1 MEIGPLYQRKVL
13 LGVSGS
19 IAAYKSAFLVRELI
33 KWGAEVQ
40 VVMTTAA
47 KDFITPLTLS
57 TLSTRPV
64 YSTFLDEE
72 EEKYG
77 VWNNHVDLGL
87 WADLMIIAPASSNT
101 LSKLVTGACDDLL
114 SAVYMSAKCPV
125 YVAPAMDLDMYKNEA
140 TRANLE
146 ELTKRGVTVIPAE
159 HGELASGLVGQGR
172 MAEPET
178 ICQFISAQ
186 LLKQLP
192 LHGKNVLI
200 NAGPTHEHIDPVRY
214 LGNNSTGQMGMALA
228 QAARSLGASVTVVL
242 GPTHYPL
249 DLSGLN
255 VVRVVSAKEMLTAMQ
270 EYYPSSVLTIC
281 TAAVSDFVP
290 TTTADKKLKKTTIM
304 GSMTIDLEETPDILA
319 TLGKDKKRN
328 QKLVGFALET
338 NDGVGYAKDKLVKK
352 NADAIVL
359 NTLSST
365 TGFESNTNAVEVFY
379 QDGEQQSFPLLDKSE
394 LGHQLLNAVLNKFE
408 WA

>member
-1 MEIGPLYQRKVL
+1 VEIGPLYKRKVL

-19 IAAYKSAFLVRELI
+19 IAAYKSAHLVRELI

-64 YSTFLDEE
+64 YSTFLKEE
-72 EEKYG
+72 EEQYG

-87 WADLMIIAPASSNT
+87 WADLMLIAPTSSNT

-125 YVAPAMDLDMYKNEA
+125 YVAPAMDLDMYKNAA
-140 TRANLE
+140 TASNIEVLE
-146 ELTKRGVTVIPAE
+146 SRGVVVLPAE
-159 HGELASGLVGQGR
+159 HGELASGLIGQGR
-172 MAEPET
+172 MAEPEA
-178 ICQFISAQ
+178 ICGFITSH

-192 LHGKNVLI
+192 LYGKNVLI

-214 LGNNSTGQMGMALA
+214 IGNNSTGQMGVALA
-228 QAARSLGASVTVVL
+228 QASKALGATVTLVL
-242 GPTHYPL
+242 GPTHHPL
-249 DLSGLN
+249 DLKGLQ
-255 VVRVVSAKEMLTAMQ
+255 VIRVVSAKEMLTAMQ

-281 TAAVSDFVP
+281 TAAVSDFTPVD
-290 TTTADKKLKKTTIM
+290 AEDKKLKKT
-304 GSMTIDLEETPDILA
+304 SMTGTMSLQLEQTPDILA
-319 TLGKDKKRN
+319 ALGAAKKPN

-338 NDGVGYAKDKLVKK
+338 NNGEDYAKEKLVRK
-352 NADAIVL
+352 NADAIIL
-359 NTLSST
+359 NMLSSK
-365 TGFESNTNAVEVFY
+365 TGFESNTNAVDIFF
-379 QDGEQQSFPLLDKSE
+379 QDGGELSFELMDKSL
-394 LGHQLLNAVLNKFE
+394 LGKQLLEALIEKFQ
-408 WA
+408 

>member
-1 MEIGPLYQRKVL
+1 MEFGPLYQRKVL

-64 YSTFLDEE
+64 YSTFLHEE
-72 EEKYG
+72 DKKYG

-87 WADLMIIAPASSNT
+87 WADLMVIAPASSNT

-125 YVAPAMDLDMYKNEA
+125 FVAPAMDLDMYINEA
-140 TRANLE
+140 TRTNLE
-146 ELTKRGVTVIPAE
+146 ELAARGVTVIPAA

-178 ICQFISAQ
+178 ICQFISAH
-186 LLKQLP
+186 LLSQLP
-192 LHGKNVLI
+192 LHGKKVLI

-214 LGNNSTGQMGMALA
+214 IGNNSTGQMGVALA
-228 QAARSLGASVTVVL
+228 HAARSLGADVTLVL
-242 GPTHYPL
+242 GPTQYPL
-249 DLSGLN
+249 DLNGLQ
-255 VVRVVSAKEMLTAMQ
+255 VISVVSAKEMLTAMQ

-290 TTTADKKLKKTTIM
+290 KTAANKKLKKTAMKGT
-304 GSMTIDLEETPDILA
+304 MTIDLEETTDILA
-319 TLGKDKKRN
+319 TLGKTKRID
-328 QKLVGFALET
+328 QKLIGFSLET
-338 NDGVGYAKDKLVKK
+338 NDGIGYAKDKLVKK

-359 NTLSST
+359 NTLSTT

-379 QDGEQQSFPLLDKSE
+379 QDGAQQSFPLADKTE
-394 LGHQLLNAVLNKFE
+394 LGRQLLNAVLKKFE
-408 WA
+408 

>member
-1 MEIGPLYQRKVL
+1 MGPLYQRKVL

-64 YSTFLDEE
+64 YSTFLHEE
-72 EEKYG
+72 EAKQG

-140 TRANLE
+140 TRLNLK
-146 ELTKRGVTVIPAE
+146 ELEARDVIVIPAE
-159 HGELASGLVGQGR
+159 HGELASGLIGQGR
-172 MAEPET
+172 MAEPDA
-178 ICQFISAQ
+178 ICQFISAH
-186 LLKQLP
+186 LLKLLP
-192 LHGKNVLI
+192 LHGENVLI

-214 LGNNSTGQMGMALA
+214 LGNNSTGQMGVALA
-228 QAARSLGASVTVVL
+228 NAARSLGASVTLVL

-249 DLSGLN
+249 ELNGLN
-255 VVRVVSAKEMLTAMQ
+255 VVRVVSAKEMLTTMQ
-270 EYYPSSVLTIC
+270 DYYPSSVLTIC

-290 TTTADKKLKKTTIM
+290 KTTADKKLKKT
-304 GSMTIDLEETPDILA
+304 SMKGTMSIDLEETPDILA
-319 TLGKDKKRN
+319 TLGKAKSID

-338 NDGVGYAKDKLVKK
+338 NDGAGYAKEKLVKK

-359 NTLSST
+359 NTLSSS
-365 TGFESNTNAVEVFY
+365 TGFESNTNAVDVFY
-379 QDGEQQSFPLLDKSE
+379 KDGAQESFPLVDKSI
-394 LGHQLLNAVLNKFE
+394 LGQQLLNALLNKFE
-408 WA
+408 WV

>member
-1 MEIGPLYQRKVL
+1 MEFGPLYQRKVL

-64 YSTFLDEE
+64 YSTFLHEE

-87 WADLMIIAPASSNT
+87 WADLMVIAPASSNT

-125 YVAPAMDLDMYKNEA
+125 FVASAMDLDMYKNEA
-140 TRANLE
+140 TRTNLE
-146 ELTKRGVTVIPAE
+146 ELTARGVTVIPAA

-172 MAEPET
+172 MAEPEA
-178 ICQFISAQ
+178 ICQFISAH
-186 LLKQLP
+186 LLSQLP
-192 LHGKNVLI
+192 LHGKKVLI

-214 LGNNSTGQMGMALA
+214 IGNNSTGQMGVALA
-228 QAARSLGASVTVVL
+228 HAARSLGAAVTLVL
-242 GPTHYPL
+242 GPTQYPL
-249 DLSGLN
+249 DLDGLQ
-255 VVRVVSAKEMLTAMQ
+255 VVSVVIAKEMLSSMQ

-290 TTTADKKLKKTTIM
+290 KTAANKKLKKTSMKGT
-304 GSMTIDLEETPDILA
+304 MTIDLEETTDILA
-319 TLGKDKKRN
+319 ALGKTKRID
-328 QKLVGFALET
+328 QKLIGFALET
-338 NDGVGYAKDKLVKK
+338 NDGIGYAKDKLVKK

-359 NTLSST
+359 NTLSTT

-379 QDGEQQSFPLLDKSE
+379 QDGTQQSFPLADKTE
-394 LGHQLLNAVLNKFE
+394 LGRQLLNAVLKKFE
-408 WA
+408 

>member
-1 MEIGPLYQRKVL
+1 MGPLYQRKVL

-64 YSTFLDEE
+64 YSTFLHEE
-72 EEKYG
+72 EAKQG

-140 TRANLE
+140 TRLNLK
-146 ELTKRGVTVIPAE
+146 ELEARDVIVIPAE
-159 HGELASGLVGQGR
+159 HGELASGLIGQGR
-172 MAEPET
+172 MAEPDA
-178 ICQFISAQ
+178 ICQFISSH
-186 LLKQLP
+186 LLKLLP
-192 LHGKNVLI
+192 LHGENVLI

-214 LGNNSTGQMGMALA
+214 LGNNSTGQMGVALA
-228 QAARSLGASVTVVL
+228 NAARSLGASVTLVL

-249 DLSGLN
+249 ELNGLN
-255 VVRVVSAKEMLTAMQ
+255 VVRVVSAKEMLTTMQ
-270 EYYPSSVLTIC
+270 DYYPSSVLTIC

-290 TTTADKKLKKTTIM
+290 KTTADKKLKKT
-304 GSMTIDLEETPDILA
+304 SMKGTMSIDLEETPDILA
-319 TLGKDKKRN
+319 TLGKAKSID

-338 NDGVGYAKDKLVKK
+338 NDGVGYAKEKLVKK

-359 NTLSST
+359 NTLSSS
-365 TGFESNTNAVEVFY
+365 TGFESNTNAVDVFY
-379 QDGEQQSFPLLDKSE
+379 KDGAQESFPLVDKSI
-394 LGHQLLNAVLNKFE
+394 LGQQLLNALLNKFE
-408 WA
+408 WV

>member
-1 MEIGPLYQRKVL
+1 MGPLYQRKVL

-64 YSTFLDEE
+64 YSTFLHEE
-72 EEKYG
+72 EAQQG

-140 TRANLE
+140 TRLNLK
-146 ELTKRGVTVIPAE
+146 ELEARDVIVIPAE
-159 HGELASGLVGQGR
+159 HGELASGLIGQGR
-172 MAEPET
+172 MAEPDA
-178 ICQFISAQ
+178 ICQFISSH
-186 LLKQLP
+186 LLKLLP
-192 LHGKNVLI
+192 LHGENVLI

-214 LGNNSTGQMGMALA
+214 LGNNSTGQMGVALA
-228 QAARSLGASVTVVL
+228 NAARSLGASVTLVL

-249 DLSGLN
+249 ELNGLN
-255 VVRVVSAKEMLTAMQ
+255 VVRVVSAKEMLTTMQ
-270 EYYPSSVLTIC
+270 DYYPSSVLTIC

-290 TTTADKKLKKTTIM
+290 KTTADKKLKKT
-304 GSMTIDLEETPDILA
+304 SMKGTMSIDLEETPDILA
-319 TLGKDKKRN
+319 TLGKAKSID

-338 NDGVGYAKDKLVKK
+338 NDGVGYAKEKLVKK

-359 NTLSST
+359 NTLSSS
-365 TGFESNTNAVEVFY
+365 TGFESNTNAVDVFY
-379 QDGEQQSFPLLDKSE
+379 KDGAQESFPLVDKSI
-394 LGHQLLNAVLNKFE
+394 LGQQLLNALLNKFE
-408 WA
+408 WV

>member
-1 MEIGPLYQRKVL
+1 VEMGPLYQRKVL

-64 YSTFLDEE
+64 YSTFLHEE
-72 EEKYG
+72 EAKQG

-140 TRANLE
+140 TRLNLK
-146 ELTKRGVTVIPAE
+146 ELEARDVIVIPAE
-159 HGELASGLVGQGR
+159 HGELASGLIGQGR
-172 MAEPET
+172 MAEPDA
-178 ICQFISAQ
+178 ICQFISAH
-186 LLKQLP
+186 LLKLLP
-192 LHGKNVLI
+192 LHGENVLI

-214 LGNNSTGQMGMALA
+214 LGNNSTGQMGVALA
-228 QAARSLGASVTVVL
+228 NAARSLGASVTLVL

-249 DLSGLN
+249 ELNGLN
-255 VVRVVSAKEMLTAMQ
+255 VVRVVSAKEMLTTMQ
-270 EYYPSSVLTIC
+270 DYYPSSVLTIC

-290 TTTADKKLKKTTIM
+290 KTTADKKLKKT
-304 GSMTIDLEETPDILA
+304 SMKGTMSIDLEETPDILA
-319 TLGKDKKRN
+319 TLGKAKSID

-338 NDGVGYAKDKLVKK
+338 NDGVGYAKEKLVKK

-359 NTLSST
+359 NTLSSS
-365 TGFESNTNAVEVFY
+365 TGFESNTNAVDVFY
-379 QDGEQQSFPLLDKSE
+379 KDGAQESFPLVDKSI
-394 LGHQLLNAVLNKFE
+394 LGQQLLNALLNKFE
-408 WA
+408 WV

>member
-1 MEIGPLYQRKVL
+1 MEFGPLYQRKVL

-64 YSTFLDEE
+64 YSNFLHEE

-87 WADLMIIAPASSNT
+87 WADLMVIAPASSNT

-125 YVAPAMDLDMYKNEA
+125 FVAPAMDLDMYKNEA
-140 TRANLE
+140 TRTNLE
-146 ELTKRGVTVIPAE
+146 ELTARGVTVIPAA

-172 MAEPET
+172 MAEPEA
-178 ICQFISAQ
+178 ICEYISAH
-186 LLKQLP
+186 LLSQLP
-192 LHGKNVLI
+192 LHGKKVLI

-214 LGNNSTGQMGMALA
+214 IGNNSTGQMGVALA
-228 QAARSLGASVTVVL
+228 RAARSLGADVTLVL
-242 GPTHYPL
+242 GPTQYPL
-249 DLSGLN
+249 DLNGLQ
-255 VVRVVSAKEMLTAMQ
+255 VISVVSAKEMLTAMQ

-290 TTTADKKLKKTTIM
+290 KTAANKKLKKTAMKGT
-304 GSMTIDLEETPDILA
+304 MTIDLEETTDILA
-319 TLGKDKKRN
+319 TLGKTKRID
-328 QKLVGFALET
+328 QKLIGFALET
-338 NDGVGYAKDKLVKK
+338 NDGIRYAKDKLVKK

-359 NTLSST
+359 NTLSTT

-379 QDGEQQSFPLLDKSE
+379 QDGTQQFFPLADKTE
-394 LGHQLLNAVLNKFE
+394 LGRQLLNAVLKKFE
-408 WA
+408 

>member
-1 MEIGPLYQRKVL
+1 MKTGPLYKRKVL

-64 YSTFLDEE
+64 YSTFLHEE
-72 EEKYG
+72 EGVYG

-140 TRANLE
+140 TRANLK
-146 ELTKRGVTVIPAE
+146 ELGARGVTIIPAE

-172 MAEPET
+172 MAEPDA
-178 ICQFISAQ
+178 ICEFVSTHLQQ
-186 LLKQLP
+186 QLP
-192 LHGKNVLI
+192 LFGKNVLI
-200 NAGPTHEHIDPVRY
+200 NAGPTHEHLDPVRY
-214 LGNNSTGQMGMALA
+214 LGNNSTGQMGTALA
-228 QAARSLGASVTVVL
+228 RAAEDLGATVTLVL
-242 GPTHYPL
+242 GPTNYPL
-249 DLSGLN
+249 ELHGLR
-255 VVRVVSAKEMLTAMQ
+255 VIRVVSTKEMLTAMQ
-270 EYYPSSVLTIC
+270 ENYASSVLTIC
-281 TAAVSDFVP
+281 TAAVSDFTP
-290 TTTADKKLKKTTIM
+290 MTASDKKLKKTATTENMNIE
-304 GSMTIDLEETPDILA
+304 LKQTPDILA
-319 TLGKDKKRN
+319 TLGNTKRSD
-328 QKLVGFALET
+328 QKLIGFALET
-338 NDGVGYAKDKLVKK
+338 NNGIHYAKEKLMSK

-359 NTLSST
+359 NTLSPN
-365 TGFESNTNAVEVFY
+365 TGFESNTNAVEVFL
-379 QDGEQQSFPLLDKSE
+379 QNGEQLTFPLVDKRS
-394 LGHQLLNAVLNKFE
+394 LGKQLLETLVNKFA
-408 WA
+408 WV

>member
-1 MEIGPLYQRKVL
+1 MGPLYQRKVL

-64 YSTFLDEE
+64 YSTFLHEE
-72 EEKYG
+72 EAKQG

-140 TRANLE
+140 TRLNLE
-146 ELTKRGVTVIPAE
+146 ELEARDVIVIPAE
-159 HGELASGLVGQGR
+159 HGELASGLIGQGR
-172 MAEPET
+172 MAEPDA
-178 ICQFISAQ
+178 ICQFISAH
-186 LLKQLP
+186 LLKLLP
-192 LHGKNVLI
+192 LHGENVLI

-214 LGNNSTGQMGMALA
+214 LGNNSTGQMGVALA
-228 QAARSLGASVTVVL
+228 NAARSLGASVTLVL

-249 DLSGLN
+249 ELNGLN
-255 VVRVVSAKEMLTAMQ
+255 VVRVVSAKEMLTTMQ
-270 EYYPSSVLTIC
+270 DYYPSSVLTIC

-290 TTTADKKLKKTTIM
+290 KTTADKKLKKT
-304 GSMTIDLEETPDILA
+304 SMKGTMSIDLEETPDILA
-319 TLGKDKKRN
+319 TLGKAKSID

-338 NDGVGYAKDKLVKK
+338 NDGVGYAKEKLVKK

-359 NTLSST
+359 NTLSSS
-365 TGFESNTNAVEVFY
+365 TGFESNTNAVDVFY
-379 QDGEQQSFPLLDKSE
+379 KDGAQESFPLVDKSI
-394 LGHQLLNAVLNKFE
+394 LGQQLLNALLNKFE
-408 WA
+408 WV

>member
-1 MEIGPLYQRKVL
+1 MEFGPLYQRKVL

-64 YSTFLDEE
+64 YSNFLHEE

-87 WADLMIIAPASSNT
+87 WADLMVIAPASSNT

-125 YVAPAMDLDMYKNEA
+125 FVAPAMDLDMYKNEA
-140 TRANLE
+140 TRTNLE
-146 ELTKRGVTVIPAE
+146 ELTARGVTVIPAA

-172 MAEPET
+172 MAEPEA
-178 ICQFISAQ
+178 ICEYISAH
-186 LLKQLP
+186 LLSQLP
-192 LHGKNVLI
+192 LHGKKVLI

-214 LGNNSTGQMGMALA
+214 IGNNSTGQMGVALA
-228 QAARSLGASVTVVL
+228 RAARSLGADVTLVL
-242 GPTHYPL
+242 GPTQYPL
-249 DLSGLN
+249 DLNGLQ
-255 VVRVVSAKEMLTAMQ
+255 VISVVSAKEMLTAMQ

-290 TTTADKKLKKTTIM
+290 KTAANKKLKKTAMKGT
-304 GSMTIDLEETPDILA
+304 MTIDLEETTDILA
-319 TLGKDKKRN
+319 TLGKTKRID
-328 QKLVGFALET
+328 QKLIGFALET
-338 NDGVGYAKDKLVKK
+338 NDGIGYAKDKLVKK

-359 NTLSST
+359 NTLSTT

-379 QDGEQQSFPLLDKSE
+379 QDGTQQFFPLADKTE
-394 LGHQLLNAVLNKFE
+394 LGRQLLNAVLKKFE
-408 WA
+408 

>member
-1 MEIGPLYQRKVL
+1 
-13 LGVSGS
+13 
-19 IAAYKSAFLVRELI
+19 
-33 KWGAEVQ
+33 
-40 VVMTTAA
+40 MTTAA

-64 YSTFLDEE
+64 YSTFLHEE

-87 WADLMIIAPASSNT
+87 WADLMVIAPASSNT

-125 YVAPAMDLDMYKNEA
+125 FVAPAMDLDMYKNEA
-140 TRANLE
+140 TRTNLE
-146 ELTKRGVTVIPAE
+146 ELTARGVTVIPAA

-172 MAEPET
+172 MAEPEA
-178 ICQFISAQ
+178 ICAYISAH
-186 LLKQLP
+186 LLSQLP
-192 LHGKNVLI
+192 LHGKKVLI

-214 LGNNSTGQMGMALA
+214 IGNNSTGQMGVALA
-228 QAARSLGASVTVVL
+228 HAARSLGADVTLVL
-242 GPTHYPL
+242 GPTQYPL
-249 DLSGLN
+249 DLNGLQ
-255 VVRVVSAKEMLTAMQ
+255 VISVVSAKEMLTAMQ

-290 TTTADKKLKKTTIM
+290 KTAANKKLKKTAMKGT
-304 GSMTIDLEETPDILA
+304 MTIDLEETTDILA
-319 TLGKDKKRN
+319 ALGKTKRID
-328 QKLVGFALET
+328 QKLIGFALET
-338 NDGVGYAKDKLVKK
+338 NDGIGYAKDKLVKK

-359 NTLSST
+359 NTLSTT

-379 QDGEQQSFPLLDKSE
+379 QDGTQQSFPLADKTE
-394 LGHQLLNAVLNKFE
+394 LGRQLLNAVLKKFE
-408 WA
+408 

>member
-1 MEIGPLYQRKVL
+1 MEMGPLYQRKVL

-64 YSTFLDEE
+64 FSTFLHEE
-72 EEKYG
+72 DEKYG

-140 TRANLE
+140 TRSNLK
-146 ELTKRGVTVIPAE
+146 ELEAREVVVIPAE
-159 HGELASGLVGQGR
+159 HGELASGLIGQGR
-172 MAEPET
+172 MAEPES
-178 ICQFISAQ
+178 ICQFISAH

-192 LHGKNVLI
+192 LFGKNVLI

-214 LGNNSTGQMGMALA
+214 LGNNSTGQMGVALA
-228 QAARSLGASVTVVL
+228 HAARSLGASVTLVL

-249 DLSGLN
+249 DLSGLQ

-270 EYYPSSVLTIC
+270 DYYPSSVLTIC
-281 TAAVSDFVP
+281 TAAVSDFAP
-290 TTTADKKLKKTTIM
+290 KTASDKKLKKTAMKGTM
-304 GSMTIDLEETPDILA
+304 SIDLEETPDILA
-319 TLGKDKKRN
+319 ALGNAKRKD

-338 NDGVGYAKDKLVKK
+338 NDGENYAKDKLAKK
-352 NADAIVL
+352 NADVIVL

-365 TGFESNTNAVEVFY
+365 TGFESNTNAVEVFF
-379 QDGEQQSFPLLDKSE
+379 QDGQQHSFPLTDKSE
-394 LGHQLLNAVLNKFE
+394 LGQQLLHTVLAKFQ
-408 WA
+408 WI

>member
-1 MEIGPLYQRKVL
+1 VEFGPLYQRKVL

-33 KWGAEVQ
+33 KWGADVQ

-64 YSTFLDEE
+64 YSTFLHEE

-87 WADLMIIAPASSNT
+87 WADLMVIAPASSNT

-125 YVAPAMDLDMYKNEA
+125 FVAPAMDLDMYKNEA
-140 TRANLE
+140 TRTNLE
-146 ELTKRGVTVIPAE
+146 ELTARGVTVIPAA

-172 MAEPET
+172 MAEPEA
-178 ICQFISAQ
+178 ICEYISAH
-186 LLKQLP
+186 LLSQLP
-192 LHGKNVLI
+192 LHGKKVLV

-214 LGNNSTGQMGMALA
+214 IGNNSTGQMGVALA
-228 QAARSLGASVTVVL
+228 HAARSLGADVTLVL
-242 GPTHYPL
+242 GPTQYPL
-249 DLSGLN
+249 DLNGLQ
-255 VVRVVSAKEMLTAMQ
+255 VISVVSAKEMLTAMQ

-290 TTTADKKLKKTTIM
+290 KTAANKKLKKTAMKGT
-304 GSMTIDLEETPDILA
+304 MTIDLEETTDILA
-319 TLGKDKKRN
+319 TLGKTKRID
-328 QKLVGFALET
+328 QKLIGFALET
-338 NDGVGYAKDKLVKK
+338 NDGIGYAKDKLVKK

-359 NTLSST
+359 NTLGTT

-379 QDGEQQSFPLLDKSE
+379 QDGTQQSFPLADKTE
-394 LGHQLLNAVLNKFE
+394 LGRQLLNAVLKKFE
-408 WA
+408 

>member
-1 MEIGPLYQRKVL
+1 MGPLYQRKVL

-64 YSTFLDEE
+64 YSTFLHEE
-72 EEKYG
+72 EAKQG

-140 TRANLE
+140 TRLNLK
-146 ELTKRGVTVIPAE
+146 ELEARDVIVIPAE
-159 HGELASGLVGQGR
+159 HGELASGLIGQGR
-172 MAEPET
+172 MAEPDA
-178 ICQFISAQ
+178 ICQFISSH
-186 LLKQLP
+186 LLKLLP
-192 LHGKNVLI
+192 LHGENVLI

-214 LGNNSTGQMGMALA
+214 LGNNSTGQMGVALA
-228 QAARSLGASVTVVL
+228 NAARSLGASVTLVL

-249 DLSGLN
+249 ELNGLN
-255 VVRVVSAKEMLTAMQ
+255 VVRVVSAKEMLTTMQ
-270 EYYPSSVLTIC
+270 DYYPSSVLTIC

-290 TTTADKKLKKTTIM
+290 KTTADKKLKKT
-304 GSMTIDLEETPDILA
+304 SMKGTMSIDLEETPDILA
-319 TLGKDKKRN
+319 TLGKAKSID

-338 NDGVGYAKDKLVKK
+338 NDGVGYAKEKLVKK

-359 NTLSST
+359 NTLSSS
-365 TGFESNTNAVEVFY
+365 TGFESNTNAVDVFY
-379 QDGEQQSFPLLDKSE
+379 KDGTQESFPLVDKSI
-394 LGHQLLNAVLNKFE
+394 LGQQLLNALLNKFE
-408 WA
+408 WV

>member
-1 MEIGPLYQRKVL
+1 MGPLYQRKVL

-64 YSTFLDEE
+64 YSTFLHEE
-72 EEKYG
+72 EAKQG

-140 TRANLE
+140 TRLNLK
-146 ELTKRGVTVIPAE
+146 ELEARDVIVIPAE
-159 HGELASGLVGQGR
+159 HGELASGLIGQGR
-172 MAEPET
+172 MAEPDA
-178 ICQFISAQ
+178 ICQFISAH
-186 LLKQLP
+186 LLKLLP
-192 LHGKNVLI
+192 LHGENVLI

-214 LGNNSTGQMGMALA
+214 LGNNSTGQMGVALA
-228 QAARSLGASVTVVL
+228 NAARSLGASVTLVL

-249 DLSGLN
+249 ELNGLN
-255 VVRVVSAKEMLTAMQ
+255 VVRVVSAKEMLTTMQ
-270 EYYPSSVLTIC
+270 DYYPSSVLTIC

-290 TTTADKKLKKTTIM
+290 KTTADKKLKKT
-304 GSMTIDLEETPDILA
+304 SMKGTMSIDLEETPDILA
-319 TLGKDKKRN
+319 TLGKAKSID

-338 NDGVGYAKDKLVKK
+338 NDGVGYAKEKLVKK

-359 NTLSST
+359 NTLSSS
-365 TGFESNTNAVEVFY
+365 TGFESNTNAVDVFY
-379 QDGEQQSFPLLDKSE
+379 KDGAQESFPLVDKSI
-394 LGHQLLNAVLNKFE
+394 LGQQLLNALLNKFE
-408 WA
+408 WV

>member
-1 MEIGPLYQRKVL
+1 MEIGPLYKRKVL

-19 IAAYKSAFLVRELI
+19 IAAYKSAHLVRELI

-64 YSTFLDEE
+64 YSTFLKEE
-72 EEKYG
+72 EEQYG

-87 WADLMIIAPASSNT
+87 WADLMLIAPTSSNT

-125 YVAPAMDLDMYKNEA
+125 YVAPAMDLDMYKNAA
-140 TRANLE
+140 TASNIEVLE
-146 ELTKRGVTVIPAE
+146 SRGVVVLPAE
-159 HGELASGLVGQGR
+159 HGELASGLIGQGR
-172 MAEPET
+172 MAEPEA
-178 ICQFISAQ
+178 ICEFITSH

-192 LHGKNVLI
+192 LYGKNVLI

-214 LGNNSTGQMGMALA
+214 IGNNSTGQMGVALA
-228 QAARSLGASVTVVL
+228 QASKALGATVTLVL
-242 GPTHYPL
+242 GPTHHPL
-249 DLSGLN
+249 DLKGLQ
-255 VVRVVSAKEMLTAMQ
+255 VIRVVSAKEMLTAMQ

-281 TAAVSDFVP
+281 TAAVSDFTPVN
-290 TTTADKKLKKTTIM
+290 AEDKKLKKT
-304 GSMTIDLEETPDILA
+304 SMTGTMSLQLEQTPDILA
-319 TLGKDKKRN
+319 ALGAAKKPN

-338 NDGVGYAKDKLVKK
+338 NNGEDYAKEKLVRK
-352 NADAIVL
+352 NADAIIL
-359 NTLSST
+359 NMLSSK
-365 TGFESNTNAVEVFY
+365 TGFESNTNAVDIFF
-379 QDGEQQSFPLLDKSE
+379 QDGGELSFELMDKSL
-394 LGHQLLNAVLNKFE
+394 LGKQLLEALIEKFQ
-408 WA
+408 

>member
-1 MEIGPLYQRKVL
+1 MEFGPLYQRKVL

-57 TLSTRPV
+57 TLSIRPV
-64 YSTFLDEE
+64 YSTFLHEE

-87 WADLMIIAPASSNT
+87 WADLMVIAPASSNT

-125 YVAPAMDLDMYKNEA
+125 FVAPAMDLDMYKNEA
-140 TRANLE
+140 TRTNLE
-146 ELTKRGVTVIPAE
+146 ELTARGVTVIPAA

-172 MAEPET
+172 MAEPEA
-178 ICQFISAQ
+178 ICEYISAH
-186 LLKQLP
+186 LLSQLP
-192 LHGKNVLI
+192 LHGKKVLI

-214 LGNNSTGQMGMALA
+214 IGNNSTGQMGVALA
-228 QAARSLGASVTVVL
+228 RAARSLGADVTLVL
-242 GPTHYPL
+242 GPTQYPL
-249 DLSGLN
+249 DLNGLQ
-255 VVRVVSAKEMLTAMQ
+255 VISVVSAKEMLTAMQ

-290 TTTADKKLKKTTIM
+290 KTAANKKLKKTAMKGT
-304 GSMTIDLEETPDILA
+304 MTIDLEETTDILA
-319 TLGKDKKRN
+319 TLGKTKRID
-328 QKLVGFALET
+328 QKLIGFALET
-338 NDGVGYAKDKLVKK
+338 NDGIGYAKDKLVKK

-359 NTLSST
+359 NTLSTT

-379 QDGEQQSFPLLDKSE
+379 QDGTQQFFPLADKTE
-394 LGHQLLNAVLNKFE
+394 LGRQLLNAVLKKFE
-408 WA
+408 

>member
-1 MEIGPLYQRKVL
+1 MEFGPLYQRKVL

-64 YSTFLDEE
+64 YSTFLHEE

-87 WADLMIIAPASSNT
+87 WADLMVIAPASSNT

-125 YVAPAMDLDMYKNEA
+125 FVAPAMDLDMYKNEA
-140 TRANLE
+140 TRTNLE
-146 ELTKRGVTVIPAE
+146 ELTARGVTVIPAA

-172 MAEPET
+172 MAEPEA
-178 ICQFISAQ
+178 ICEYISAH
-186 LLKQLP
+186 LLSQLP
-192 LHGKNVLI
+192 LHGKKVLI

-214 LGNNSTGQMGMALA
+214 IGNNSTGQMGVALA
-228 QAARSLGASVTVVL
+228 RAARSLGADVTLVL
-242 GPTHYPL
+242 GPTQYPL
-249 DLSGLN
+249 DLNGLQ
-255 VVRVVSAKEMLTAMQ
+255 VISVVSAKEMLTAMQ

-290 TTTADKKLKKTTIM
+290 KTAANKKLKKTAMKGT
-304 GSMTIDLEETPDILA
+304 MTIDLEETTDILA
-319 TLGKDKKRN
+319 TLGKTKRID
-328 QKLVGFALET
+328 QKLIGFALET
-338 NDGVGYAKDKLVKK
+338 NDGIGYAKDKLVKK

-359 NTLSST
+359 NTLSTT

-379 QDGEQQSFPLLDKSE
+379 QDGTQQFFPLADKTE
-394 LGHQLLNAVLNKFE
+394 LGRQLLNAVLKKFE
-408 WA
+408 

>member
-1 MEIGPLYQRKVL
+1 MGPLYQRKVL

-64 YSTFLDEE
+64 YSTFLHEE
-72 EEKYG
+72 EAKQG

-140 TRANLE
+140 TRLNLK
-146 ELTKRGVTVIPAE
+146 ELEARDVIVIPAE
-159 HGELASGLVGQGR
+159 HGELASGLIGQGR
-172 MAEPET
+172 MAEPDA
-178 ICQFISAQ
+178 ICQFISAH
-186 LLKQLP
+186 LLKLLP
-192 LHGKNVLI
+192 LHGENVLI

-214 LGNNSTGQMGMALA
+214 LGNNSTGQMGVALA
-228 QAARSLGASVTVVL
+228 NAARSLGASVTLVI

-249 DLSGLN
+249 ELNGLN
-255 VVRVVSAKEMLTAMQ
+255 VVRVVSAKEMLTTMQ
-270 EYYPSSVLTIC
+270 DYYPSSVLTIC

-290 TTTADKKLKKTTIM
+290 KTTADKKLKKT
-304 GSMTIDLEETPDILA
+304 SMKGTMSIDLEETPDILA
-319 TLGKDKKRN
+319 TLGKAKSID

-338 NDGVGYAKDKLVKK
+338 NDGVGYAKEKLVKK

-359 NTLSST
+359 NTLSSS
-365 TGFESNTNAVEVFY
+365 TGFESNTNAVDVFY
-379 QDGEQQSFPLLDKSE
+379 KDGAQESFPLVDKSI
-394 LGHQLLNAVLNKFE
+394 LGQQLLNALLNKFE
-408 WA
+408 WV

>member
-1 MEIGPLYQRKVL
+1 VEFGPLYQRKVL

-64 YSTFLDEE
+64 YSNFLHEE

-87 WADLMIIAPASSNT
+87 WADLMVIAPASSNT

-125 YVAPAMDLDMYKNEA
+125 FVAPAMDLDMYKNEA
-140 TRANLE
+140 TRTNLE
-146 ELTKRGVTVIPAE
+146 ELTARGVTVIPAA

-172 MAEPET
+172 MAEPEA
-178 ICQFISAQ
+178 ICEYISAH
-186 LLKQLP
+186 LLSQLP
-192 LHGKNVLI
+192 LHGKKVLI

-214 LGNNSTGQMGMALA
+214 IGNNSTGQMGVALA
-228 QAARSLGASVTVVL
+228 RAARSLGADVTLVL
-242 GPTHYPL
+242 GPTQYPL
-249 DLSGLN
+249 DLNGLQ
-255 VVRVVSAKEMLTAMQ
+255 VISVVSAKEMLTAMQ

-290 TTTADKKLKKTTIM
+290 KTAANKKLKKTAMKGT
-304 GSMTIDLEETPDILA
+304 MTIDLEETTDILA
-319 TLGKDKKRN
+319 TLGKTKRID
-328 QKLVGFALET
+328 QKLIGFALET
-338 NDGVGYAKDKLVKK
+338 NDGIGYAKDKLVKK

-359 NTLSST
+359 NTLSTT

-379 QDGEQQSFPLLDKSE
+379 QDGTQQFFPLADKTE
-394 LGHQLLNAVLNKFE
+394 LGRQLLNAVLKKFE
-408 WA
+408 

>member
-1 MEIGPLYQRKVL
+1 MEFGPLYQRKVL
-13 LGVSGS
+13 LAVSGS

-64 YSTFLDEE
+64 YSTFLHEE
-72 EEKYG
+72 DKKYG

-87 WADLMIIAPASSNT
+87 WADLMVIAPASSNT

-125 YVAPAMDLDMYKNEA
+125 IVAPAMDLDMYINEA
-140 TRANLE
+140 TRTNLE
-146 ELTKRGVTVIPAE
+146 ELAARGVTVIPAA

-178 ICQFISAQ
+178 ICQFISAH
-186 LLKQLP
+186 LLSQLP
-192 LHGKNVLI
+192 LHGKKVLI

-214 LGNNSTGQMGMALA
+214 IGNNSTGQMGVALA
-228 QAARSLGASVTVVL
+228 HAARSLGADVTLVL
-242 GPTHYPL
+242 GPTQYPL
-249 DLSGLN
+249 DLNGLQ
-255 VVRVVSAKEMLTAMQ
+255 VISVVSAKEMLTAMQ

-290 TTTADKKLKKTTIM
+290 KTAANKKLKKTAMKGT
-304 GSMTIDLEETPDILA
+304 MTIDLEETTDILA
-319 TLGKDKKRN
+319 TLGKTKRID
-328 QKLVGFALET
+328 QKLIGFALET
-338 NDGVGYAKDKLVKK
+338 NDGIGYAKDKLVKK

-359 NTLSST
+359 NTLSTT

-379 QDGEQQSFPLLDKSE
+379 QDGAQQSFPLADKTE
-394 LGHQLLNAVLNKFE
+394 LGRQLLNAVLKKFE
-408 WA
+408 

>member
-1 MEIGPLYQRKVL
+1 MEIGPLYKRKVL

-19 IAAYKSAFLVRELI
+19 IAAYKSAHLVRELI

-64 YSTFLDEE
+64 YSTFLKEE
-72 EEKYG
+72 EEQYG

-87 WADLMIIAPASSNT
+87 WADLMLIAPTSSNT

-125 YVAPAMDLDMYKNEA
+125 YVAPAMDLDMYKNAATASNIEA
-140 TRANLE
+140 LE
-146 ELTKRGVTVIPAE
+146 SRGVVVLPAE
-159 HGELASGLVGQGR
+159 HGELASGLIGQGR
-172 MAEPET
+172 MAESEA
-178 ICQFISAQ
+178 ICEFITSH

-192 LHGKNVLI
+192 LYGKNVLI

-214 LGNNSTGQMGMALA
+214 IGNNSTGQMGVALA
-228 QAARSLGASVTVVL
+228 QASKALGATVTLVL
-242 GPTHYPL
+242 GPTHHPL
-249 DLSGLN
+249 DLKGLQ
-255 VVRVVSAKEMLTAMQ
+255 VIRVVSAKEMLTAMQ

-281 TAAVSDFVP
+281 TAAVSDFTPVD
-290 TTTADKKLKKTTIM
+290 AEDKKLKKT
-304 GSMTIDLEETPDILA
+304 SMTGTMSLQLEQTPDILA
-319 TLGKDKKRN
+319 ALGAAKKPN

-338 NDGVGYAKDKLVKK
+338 NNGEDYAKEKLVRK
-352 NADAIVL
+352 NADAIIL
-359 NTLSST
+359 NMLSSK
-365 TGFESNTNAVEVFY
+365 TGFESNTNAVDIFF
-379 QDGEQQSFPLLDKSE
+379 QDGGELSFELMDKSL
-394 LGHQLLNAVLNKFE
+394 LGKQLLEALIEKFQ
-408 WA
+408 

>member
-1 MEIGPLYQRKVL
+1 MEFGPLYQRKVL
-13 LGVSGS
+13 LAVSGS

-64 YSTFLDEE
+64 YSTFLHEE

-87 WADLMIIAPASSNT
+87 WADLMVIAPASSNT

-125 YVAPAMDLDMYKNEA
+125 IVAPAMDLDMYINEA
-140 TRANLE
+140 TRTNLE
-146 ELTKRGVTVIPAE
+146 ELAARGVTVIPAA

-178 ICQFISAQ
+178 ICQFISAH
-186 LLKQLP
+186 LLSQLP
-192 LHGKNVLI
+192 LHGKKVLI

-214 LGNNSTGQMGMALA
+214 IGNNSTGQMGVALA
-228 QAARSLGASVTVVL
+228 HAARSLGADVTLVL
-242 GPTHYPL
+242 GPTQYPL
-249 DLSGLN
+249 DLNGLQ
-255 VVRVVSAKEMLTAMQ
+255 VISVVSAKEMLTAMQ

-290 TTTADKKLKKTTIM
+290 KTAANKKLKKTAMKGT
-304 GSMTIDLEETPDILA
+304 MTIDLEETTDILA
-319 TLGKDKKRN
+319 TLGKTKRID
-328 QKLVGFALET
+328 QKLIGFALET
-338 NDGVGYAKDKLVKK
+338 NDGIGYAKDKLVKK

-359 NTLSST
+359 NTLSTT

-379 QDGEQQSFPLLDKSE
+379 QDGAQQSFPLADKTE
-394 LGHQLLNAVLNKFE
+394 LGRQLLNAVLKKFE
-408 WA
+408 

>member
-1 MEIGPLYQRKVL
+1 MGPLYQRKVL

-64 YSTFLDEE
+64 YSTFLHEE
-72 EEKYG
+72 EAQQG

-140 TRANLE
+140 TRLNLK
-146 ELTKRGVTVIPAE
+146 ELEARDVIVIPAE
-159 HGELASGLVGQGR
+159 HGELASGLIGQGR
-172 MAEPET
+172 MAEPDA
-178 ICQFISAQ
+178 ICQFISAH
-186 LLKQLP
+186 LLKLLP
-192 LHGKNVLI
+192 LHGENVLI

-214 LGNNSTGQMGMALA
+214 LGNNSTGQMGVALA
-228 QAARSLGASVTVVL
+228 NAARSLGASVTLVL

-249 DLSGLN
+249 ELNGLN
-255 VVRVVSAKEMLTAMQ
+255 VVRVVSAKEMLTTMQ
-270 EYYPSSVLTIC
+270 DYYPSSVLTIC

-290 TTTADKKLKKTTIM
+290 KTTADKKLKKT
-304 GSMTIDLEETPDILA
+304 SMKGTMSIDLEETPDILA
-319 TLGKDKKRN
+319 TLGKAKSID

-338 NDGVGYAKDKLVKK
+338 NDGVGYAKEKLVKK

-359 NTLSST
+359 NTLSSS
-365 TGFESNTNAVEVFY
+365 TGFESNTNAVDVFY
-379 QDGEQQSFPLLDKSE
+379 KDGAQESFPLVDKSI
-394 LGHQLLNAVLNKFE
+394 LGQQLLNALLNKFE
-408 WA
+408 WV

>member
-1 MEIGPLYQRKVL
+1 MEFGPLYQRKVL

-64 YSTFLDEE
+64 YSNFLHEE

-87 WADLMIIAPASSNT
+87 WADLMVIAPASSNT

-125 YVAPAMDLDMYKNEA
+125 FVAPAMDLDMYKNEA
-140 TRANLE
+140 TRTNLE
-146 ELTKRGVTVIPAE
+146 ELTARGVTVIPAA

-172 MAEPET
+172 MAEPEA
-178 ICQFISAQ
+178 ICEYISAH
-186 LLKQLP
+186 LLSQLP
-192 LHGKNVLI
+192 LHGKKVLI

-214 LGNNSTGQMGMALA
+214 IGNNSTGQMGVALA
-228 QAARSLGASVTVVL
+228 RAARSLGADVTLVL
-242 GPTHYPL
+242 GPTQYPL
-249 DLSGLN
+249 DLNGLQ
-255 VVRVVSAKEMLTAMQ
+255 VISVVSAKEMLTAMQ

-290 TTTADKKLKKTTIM
+290 KTAANKKLKKTAMKGT
-304 GSMTIDLEETPDILA
+304 MTIDLEETTDILA
-319 TLGKDKKRN
+319 TLGKTKRID
-328 QKLVGFALET
+328 QKLIGFALET
-338 NDGVGYAKDKLVKK
+338 NDGIGYAKDKLVKK

-359 NTLSST
+359 NTLSTT

-379 QDGEQQSFPLLDKSE
+379 QDGTQQFFPLADKTE
-394 LGHQLLNAVLNKFE
+394 LGRQMLNAVLKKFE
-408 WA
+408 

>member
-72 EEKYG
+72 EERYG

-146 ELTKRGVTVIPAE
+146 ELTERGVTVIPAE

-172 MAEPET
+172 MAEPEA
-178 ICQFISAQ
+178 ICKFISAQ

-214 LGNNSTGQMGMALA
+214 IGNNSTGQMGIALA
-228 QAARSLGASVTVVL
+228 QAARSLGASVTLIL

-249 DLSGLN
+249 DLSGLQ

-290 TTTADKKLKKTTIM
+290 KTTVDKKLKKTTM
-304 GSMTIDLEETPDILA
+304 KGGLTIDLEETPDILA
-319 TLGKDKKRN
+319 TLGNTKRSD
-328 QKLVGFALET
+328 QILVGFALET

-359 NTLSST
+359 NTLSTT

-379 QDGEQQSFPLLDKSE
+379 IDGEQQSFPLLEKIE
-394 LGHQLLNAVLNKFE
+394 LGHQLLSAVLNKFE
-408 WA
+408 WV

>member
-1 MEIGPLYQRKVL
+1 MGPLYQRKVL

-64 YSTFLDEE
+64 YSTFLHEE
-72 EEKYG
+72 KKKYG

-125 YVAPAMDLDMYKNEA
+125 YVAPAMDLDMYKNKA

-146 ELTKRGVTVIPAE
+146 ELIARDVTVIPAE

-172 MAEPET
+172 MAEPEA
-178 ICQFISAQ
+178 ICQYISAH

-214 LGNNSTGQMGMALA
+214 LGNNSTGQMGVALA
-228 QAARSLGASVTVVL
+228 HAARSLGAAVTLVL
-242 GPTHYPL
+242 GPTQYPL
-249 DLSGLN
+249 DLNGLH
-255 VVRVVSAKEMLTAMQ
+255 VVRVVSSKEMLTAMQ

-290 TTTADKKLKKTTIM
+290 KAAANKKLKKSTMKST
-304 GSMTIDLEETPDILA
+304 MTIDLEETADILA
-319 TLGKDKKRN
+319 SLGKTKRID

-379 QDGEQQSFPLLDKSE
+379 QDGEQQSFPLLDKSK
-394 LGHQLLNAVLNKFE
+394 LGQQLLSAVLNKFQ
-408 WA
+408 WV